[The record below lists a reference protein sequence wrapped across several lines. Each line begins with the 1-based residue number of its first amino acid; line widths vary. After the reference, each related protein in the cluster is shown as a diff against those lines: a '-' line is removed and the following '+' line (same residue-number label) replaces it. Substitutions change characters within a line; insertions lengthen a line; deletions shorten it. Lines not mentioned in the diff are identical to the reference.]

1 MYKNGEIEMVMAE
14 FEKSLNSS
22 PIYVGGTIE
31 KAERQEVTLD
41 DGRTSKRYV
50 NNNYYNNGNVNH
62 MFMMFLHG
70 YALGKHEGRDL

>member
-1 MYKNGEIEMVMAE
+1 MYKTGEIEMVMAE
-14 FEKSLNSS
+14 FEKSLNGS
-22 PIYVGGTIE
+22 PIYVGGTVE
-31 KAERQEVTLD
+31 KAERQEVSLD

-70 YALGKHEGRDL
+70 YALGKHEGREK